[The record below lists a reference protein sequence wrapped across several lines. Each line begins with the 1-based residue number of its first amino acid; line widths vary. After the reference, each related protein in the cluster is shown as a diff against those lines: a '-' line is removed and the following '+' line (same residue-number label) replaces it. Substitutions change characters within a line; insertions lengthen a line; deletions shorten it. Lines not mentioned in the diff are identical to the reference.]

1 MFYTVN
7 SRCSFNVTSWSGY
20 ILSSATVFNLTAL
33 AHEVQN
39 VLADLTQLTAEL
51 ADLIST
57 YLWCNSSH
65 RFWHEI

>member
-57 YLWCNSSH
+57 YLWCNRSH